1 MEEINQTI
9 LSIAI
14 NTPLRKTF
22 DYLPPEAIT
31 TDKLIPG
38 IRIVVPFG
46 KQKQIGILL
55 QVKNTTDLPLSKLKN
70 AFEVLDENPILPTTI
85 LSLCDFASE
94 YYQHPIGEVI
104 VGSLPTALREGQAAV
119 LSKES
124 LFRLTPLGANIDIAE
139 LKYAHQQSRIVELLK
154 KHTEGLSRQ
163 ELLQYDIQ
171 TNALTALIA
180 KGYVQKYSVDKLKRH
195 PITSHLVLNEHQSL
209 AVSTITK
216 TDSFF
221 PYLLEGV
228 TGSGKTEVY
237 LQIMAHLLSQQ
248 KQVLILVPEIGLT
261 PQTLARFQSRF
272 AVPIAVLHSGLSE
285 KERLHAWLEASQGIA
300 QIIIGTRSA
309 IFTPMPNLKLIIL
322 DEEHDASF
330 KQQSGFRYSAKD
342 LAVMRGKIE
351 NIPVV
356 LGTATP
362 SLETFYNAKKNRFV
376 HLKLPNRVANA
387 IMPKFHLLDI
397 RNKKLEEGLSPLL
410 LQQMEKHLAHDGQ
423 ILLFLNR
430 RGFAPILLCHQCG
443 WTAQCHRCDARL
455 AFHNHLQQLICHHC
469 GTQRKIYAR
478 CSECHSKEL
487 LLLGLGTERLEQILR
502 QHFPDIPAIRIDR
515 DSTRRKGSMEKML
528 ANIQNGQSRIMIGTQ
543 MLSKGHHFPNVTMV
557 GIIDIDSSLY
567 SLDFRAQERLGQT
580 IIQVSGRA
588 GRADKPG
595 EVFIQTHNP
604 NHPLL
609 LKLIDKGYTHFAE
622 SLLHERKSAIL
633 PPFSYLALF
642 RAEATK
648 ADAPQAFL
656 TEVKNLLQATKNE
669 SIKVLGPIP
678 AMMERKAGKYRA
690 QLLIQTKQRQQLQKL
705 LQMKL
710 LEIESLPSKRH
721 VRWSIDIDPIEIS

>member
-1 MEEINQTI
+1 MEKTSQLF

-22 DYLPPEAIT
+22 DYLLPDNVDAT
-31 TDKLIPG
+31 QLKPG
-38 IRIVVPFG
+38 MRVSVPFG
-46 KQKQIGILL
+46 KQKQIGILYAI
-55 QVKNTTDLPLSKLKN
+55 KDHSDLPLDKLKPV
-70 AFEVLDENPILPTTI
+70 FEIMDEQPLLSESILK
-85 LSLCDFASE
+85 LCEFASD

-104 VGSLPTALREGQAAV
+104 VGSLPTVLREGQPAII
-119 LSKES
+119 SKES
-124 LFRLTPLGANIDIAE
+124 IFRLTPLGSTIELGE

-154 KHTEGLSRQ
+154 KHSEGLSRQ
-163 ELLQYDIQ
+163 ELLQHDIQ
-171 TNALTALIA
+171 PNALTALIA
-180 KGYVQKYSVDKLKRH
+180 KGYVQKYAIDKLKKH
-195 PITSHLVLNEHQSL
+195 PVTSQLVLNEQQTE

-216 TDSFF
+216 TESFYPF
-221 PYLLEGV
+221 LLEGV

-237 LQIMAHLLSQQ
+237 LQVIAHLIAQQ

-272 AVPIAVLHSGLSE
+272 PVSIAVLHSGLTE
-285 KERLHAWLEASQGIA
+285 KERLHAWLEAARGVA

-322 DEEHDASF
+322 DEEHDTSF

-342 LAVMRGKIE
+342 LAIMRAKIE

-387 IMPKFHLLDI
+387 VLPKFHVLDI
-397 RNKKLEEGLSPLL
+397 RNKKLEEGLSPIL
-410 LQQMEKHLAHDGQ
+410 LQQMEKHLENNGQ

-430 RGFAPILLCHQCG
+430 RGFAPILLCHHCG
-443 WTAQCHRCDARL
+443 WTANCHRCDSRL
-455 AFHNHLQQLICHHC
+455 AFHQQFQQLLCHHC
-469 GTQRKIYAR
+469 GTQRKLYVR
-478 CSECHSKEL
+478 CSECHHREL
-487 LLLGLGTERLEQILR
+487 ILLGLGTERLEQILK
-502 QHFPDIPAIRIDR
+502 QHFPSIPTIRIDR

-528 ANIQNGQSRIMIGTQ
+528 TSIQNGQSRIMIGTQ
-543 MLSKGHHFPNVTMV
+543 MLAKGHHFPNVTMV
-557 GIIDIDSSLY
+557 GIIDVDNSLY

-580 IIQVSGRA
+580 IVQVAGRA
-588 GRADKPG
+588 GRADRPG

-604 NHPLL
+604 SHPLL
-609 LKLIDKGYTHFAE
+609 LKLIEKGYNHFAE

-642 RAEATK
+642 RAEATT
-648 ADAPQAFL
+648 AEAPQIFL
-656 TEVKNLLQATKNE
+656 TEVRKLLEATLDG
-669 SIKVLGPIP
+669 SIKVYGPIP
-678 AMMERKAGKYRA
+678 ALMERKAGKFRA
-690 QLLIQTKQRQQLQKL
+690 QLLVQTTQRQQLQKI
-705 LQMKL
+705 LQVKL
-710 LEIESLPSKRH
+710 TEIDSLPSKRH
-721 VRWSIDIDPIEIS
+721 VRWSLDVDPIELN